1 LKHRDLATLVLMTSV
16 LTRMTGVLAAAATA
30 GAVVL
35 IGPATAASAGTSAVA
50 STVASTPS
58 SAATA
63 VRAGER
69 NPKVSRSLSG
79 VRASAYV
86 GKYYSSR
93 SEGTRRCIVRRES
106 GGNYRISSPG
116 GRYRGA
122 YQFNAGLARATALK
136 MGRRDLAGRSI
147 NTWSRFDQDKAF
159 WTVWNHGRG
168 AGHWGGTRH
177 GC

>member
-1 LKHRDLATLVLMTSV
+1 MPSL
-16 LTRMTGVLAAAATA
+16 LTRLTGVVAAATTA
-30 GAVVL
+30 GALVM
-35 IGPATAASAGTSAVA
+35 IAPPAVA
-50 STVASTPS
+50 SPGPVVASSPS
-58 SAATA
+58 STATT

-93 SEGTRRCIVRRES
+93 YEATRRCIVRRES
-106 GGNYRISSPG
+106 GGNYRIASPG

-122 YQFNAGLARATALK
+122 YQFNAGLARSTALK
-136 MGRRDLAGRSI
+136 MGRRDLAGKPISS
-147 NTWSRFDQDKAF
+147 WSRFDQDKAF
-159 WTVWNHGRG
+159 WVVWNHGRG

>member
-1 LKHRDLATLVLMTSV
+1 MPAV
-16 LTRMTGVLAAAATA
+16 LTRITGVVAAAATA
-30 GAVVL
+30 GALVL
-35 IGPATAASAGTSAVA
+35 IGPASPASAGTPAVA
-50 STVASTPS
+50 TAPTAAAS
-58 SAATA
+58 A

-79 VRASAYV
+79 VRASAYI
-86 GKYYSSR
+86 GKFYSSR
-93 SEGTRRCIVRRES
+93 YEGTRRCIVRRES

-122 YQFNAGLARATALK
+122 YQFNAGLARATAYK
-136 MGRRDLAGRSI
+136 MGRRDLAGKPISS
-147 NTWSRFDQDKAF
+147 WSRFDQDKAF
-159 WTVWNHGRG
+159 WVVWNHGRG

>member
-1 LKHRDLATLVLMTSV
+1 MPAVLS
-16 LTRMTGVLAAAATA
+16 RMTGVFAAAATA
-30 GAVVL
+30 GALVL
-35 IGPATAASAGTSAVA
+35 IGPAAPASAGTA
-50 STVASTPS
+50 TVAATPS
-58 SAATA
+58 AAASA

-79 VRASAYV
+79 VRASAYI

-93 SEGTRRCIVRRES
+93 YEGTRRCIVRRES

-122 YQFNAGLARATALK
+122 YQFNAGLARATAYK
-136 MGRRDLAGRSI
+136 MGRSDLARKPISS
-147 NTWSRFDQDKAF
+147 WSRFDQDKAF
-159 WTVWNHGRG
+159 WVVWNHGRG

-177 GC
+177 RC